1 MAVAQAKE
9 PMRIVDLPIIAT
21 GEDAAAAVIK
31 RELARELHDQVAQ
44 DLTSVLVQMQC
55 VRREHRGTSDVVGQ
69 LTGLEASVREVL
81 NNVREILSDL
91 RGQPLIA
98 DRFVDAVR
106 SNLISKFQSRTGI
119 KVVLSVARAWP
130 ESLPPDTAIH
140 LYRIIQEAL
149 ANAHK
154 HGGARTA
161 HVALRAKPGR
171 FVVNIRDDG
180 RGIAWPDEAEPVGF
194 GILGMRERAAL
205 LRGVITMHNRPLG
218 GISVTATFPKEVMR
232 WQRRRVPSA
241 S

>member
-9 PMRIVDLPIIAT
+9 PMRIVDLPIIAA

-44 DLTSVLVQMQC
+44 HLTSVLVQMQC
-55 VRREHRGTSDVVGQ
+55 AKREHRRASDVADQ
-69 LTGLEASVREVL
+69 FTDLEASVREVL

-91 RGQPLIA
+91 RGQPGIA

-106 SNLISKFQSRTGI
+106 LDLISKFQSRTGI

-130 ESLPPDTAIH
+130 ASLPPDTAIH

-154 HGGARTA
+154 HGGAQTA
-161 HVALRAKPGR
+161 HVALRAQPDR

-180 RGIAWPDEAEPVGF
+180 RGIAWLDEAEPVGF

-205 LRGVITMHNRPLG
+205 LRGVITIHNRPRG
-218 GISVTATFPKEVMR
+218 GISVTATFPKEVMH
-232 WQRRRVPSA
+232 WQRRRALSA

>member
-9 PMRIVDLPIIAT
+9 PIRIVDLPIIAA
-21 GEDAAAAVIK
+21 GEDAQTVAIK

-44 DLTSVLVQMQC
+44 HLTSVLVQMQC
-55 VRREHRGTSDVVGQ
+55 VRREHRGSSDVVDQ
-69 LTGLEASVREVL
+69 LPGLEASVREVL

-91 RGQPLIA
+91 RGQPGIA

-106 SNLISKFQSRTGI
+106 SDLIPKFQSRTGV

-130 ESLPPDTAIH
+130 ESLPPDSAIH

-154 HGGARTA
+154 HGGAQTV
-161 HVALRAKPGR
+161 HVALRSQPGR

-180 RGIAWPDEAEPVGF
+180 RGIAWLDEAEPVGF

-205 LRGVITMHNRPLG
+205 LRGVITIHNRPLG
-218 GISVTATFPKEVMR
+218 GVSVTASFPKELMR
-232 WQRRRVPSA
+232 WQRRRVLSA